1 VKIDVE
7 SNILSVE
14 RVSLSISSTGDIRL
28 YNFAELLKVPI
39 LISSRDTMDSFT
51 IENITIPTFSLKH
64 KAAQSTGQFA
74 VFELTV
80 EAISNG
86 TRLRWTV
93 HRRYTDFEELH
104 NKLVRSGYPGLTDLP
119 GKRLMGNLSTAFL
132 DQRRE
137 ELQSYILATVQC
149 TEATRSAS
157 FMGFIGAV
165 QFLDQANTEMPG
177 NGDGMTAFP
186 YAFRSGRYNNSRQSK
201 PADEPSCRVLPCTV
215 S

>member
-1 VKIDVE
+1 
-7 SNILSVE
+7 
-14 RVSLSISSTGDIRL
+14 
-28 YNFAELLKVPI
+28 
-39 LISSRDTMDSFT
+39 MDSFT
-51 IENITIPTFSLKH
+51 IENITIPSFSLKR

-80 EAISNG
+80 EAVSNG

-119 GKRLMGNLSTAFL
+119 GKRLMGNLSPAFL
-132 DQRRE
+132 YQRRG
-137 ELQSYILATVQC
+137 ELQSYIEATVRC
-149 TEATRSAS
+149 AEATRSAS

-165 QFLDQANTEMPG
+165 QFLDQPNAELPG
-177 NGDGMTAFP
+177 SSEGMTAFP

-201 PADEPSCRVLPCTV
+201 PNDDSSCRGPFCTV